1 MISPTIVENTVSRYF
16 AALRAM
22 DVEAWVATF
31 AQNAVS
37 HDPVGQ
43 PPLEGHTALRQFA
56 KNVLGLCTDFG
67 LTEESIFIAGNEA
80 AVKWNGY
87 ARGKN
92 GHEVMFAGIEV
103 IAVNEEGTIQ
113 NVRAYWDPA
122 PVLAELQTW

>member
-1 MISPTIVENTVSRYF
+1 MISPTTIENSVSRYF

-22 DVEAWVATF
+22 DVEAWIATF
-31 AQNAVS
+31 APNAVS

-43 PPLEGHTALRQFA
+43 PPLEGHGALRQFA
-56 KNVLGLCTDFG
+56 HNVFGLCTAFG

-92 GHEVMFAGIEV
+92 GLEVTFAGIEV

-113 NVRAYWDPA
+113 SVRAYWNPS
-122 PVLAELQTW
+122 PVLAVLHTW